1 MKTKIWIL
9 TAVCFI
15 LIGGIIFA
23 GAMSVLKW
31 DFKGLNTTKYETR
44 THIIEEGFK
53 SISITTDT
61 ADIEFV
67 KMTGDGCLVLC
78 KELEKESHTVS
89 VVGDTLVIER
99 NDTQKWYDHTSFFSF
114 DTPKIRIELPDNIY
128 SSLTINSNTGD
139 IQIPDDFTFDSIDI
153 KASTGDVSCK
163 ASTVNDL
170 KIKLSTGHINAEGIT
185 AGSINFTTS
194 TGGIDMKAIECGG
207 KLDTKVTTGKT
218 NLTDIGC
225 ESVVS
230 GGNTGDITLTNVIAE
245 NKFDIKRTT
254 GDIKL
259 DKCDAGELVIKT
271 DTGNVSGSLMSSKV
285 FVCKTDTGRIT
296 VPKTT
301 KGGKCEITTDTGDI
315 KLEVE
320 E

>member
-23 GAMSVLKW
+23 GAMSMLKW

-99 NDTQKWYDHTSFFSF
+99 NDTQKWYDHISFFSF
-114 DTPKIRIELPDNIY
+114 DTPKIRIELPGNIY

-170 KIKLSTGHINAEGIT
+170 KIKLSTGYINAEGIT

-194 TGGIDMKAIECGG
+194 TGG
-207 KLDTKVTTGKT
+207 
-218 NLTDIGC
+218 
-225 ESVVS
+225 
-230 GGNTGDITLTNVIAE
+230 
-245 NKFDIKRTT
+245 
-254 GDIKL
+254 IKL

-285 FVCKTDTGRIT
+285 FICKTDTGRIT
-296 VPKTT
+296 VPETT